1 MKYTITRAL
10 AELKVLRQR
19 HEGKVS
25 ELKAIAVKHG
35 NKLRNPYSSYREENF
50 KEQSVSSVQS
60 IEDLQNRII
69 EIKNAID
76 ASNFTTKVNI
86 GDKEM
91 TVLEALNMKNSIG
104 LKKTYLSALKRQMM
118 NARNEFE
125 RALNDNKLRIEKIIQ
140 DQTAASSSV
149 KDPEIEKKT
158 VESIE
163 SLYKVEFVDAID
175 LEKKIESLE
184 KEISNFENNV
194 DYALSEAN
202 STTYIEIPD

>member
-35 NKLRNPYSSYREENF
+35 NKLRSPYSSYREEDF
-50 KEQSVSSVQS
+50 KAQSVSSVQS
-60 IEDLQNRII
+60 IEDLQKRII

-76 ASNFTTKVNI
+76 ASNFTTKVII

-91 TVLEALNMKNSIG
+91 TVLEALNMKNNIG
-104 LKKTYLSALKRQMM
+104 LKKAYLSALKRQMV
-118 NARNEFE
+118 NARNEFD

-140 DQTAASSSV
+140 DQTAASSV
-149 KDPEIEKKT
+149 KDPELEKKT

-163 SLYKVEFVDAID
+163 SLYKVEFVNVID

-184 KEISNFENNV
+184 KEISDFENNV